1 MLQLT
6 QLVDQDL
13 APIITALTSHST
25 LPSNIAP
32 GLRNVFLHDS
42 LLCRKF

>member
-1 MLQLT
+1 MLQSA
-6 QLVDQDL
+6 QLADQDL
-13 APIITALTSHST
+13 ALTSHST

-32 GLRNVFLHDS
+32 GLRNVFLHDG